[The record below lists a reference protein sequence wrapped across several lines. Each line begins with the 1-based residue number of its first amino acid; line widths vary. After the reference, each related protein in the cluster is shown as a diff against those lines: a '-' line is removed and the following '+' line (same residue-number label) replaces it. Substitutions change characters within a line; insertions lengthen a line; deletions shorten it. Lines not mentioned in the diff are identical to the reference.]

1 MSDWNW
7 NCIDDYQKSVAG
19 IVLLTLGTFLMTMI

>member
-1 MSDWNW
+1 MSDW

-19 IVLLTLGTFLMTMI
+19 SVLLTLGTFLMTMI